1 MARAISRI
9 NANFARFGPLRS
21 LFSAQKR
28 EISICIVCHNR
39 NGAPTLGV
47 LAGKHGAKGNSS
59 IAGSRGIHTTGQL
72 LRVNYYDILGVSK
85 GATAKEIKKAYYD
98 LAKKYHPDTNK
109 DDPNASKKFQ
119 EVSEAYEVLSDE
131 TKRREY
137 DTFGQTS
144 EQMGRAGGAAHGP
157 QGFSQHWQFRSTI
170 DPEELFR
177 KIFGEG
183 GFRPG
188 HDDFAESQFGFG
200 AAQEIIVKLTFAQAA
215 RGVSKDLEVNV
226 VDTCPKCRGSRCEPG
241 TKPGRC
247 QYCNGTGMET
257 ISTGPFVMRSTCRY
271 CQGTR
276 QYIKYPCGECDAKGQ
291 TVQRRRI
298 TVPVPAGVE
307 DGQTVR
313 MNVGNKEL
321 FITFRVE
328 KSNYFRRDGADV
340 HTDASISLSQAILGG
355 TIRIQGVY
363 EDQIIQIMPGT
374 SSHTRICL
382 SGKGMKRVNSY
393 GHGHHYVNVKIQIPT
408 KLSSEQKALIQA
420 YAELEEDTP
429 GQILGVTFRKD
440 GKSQQSNFAWEN
452 VTQKPKDEPEY
463 EAHDIRDTK
472 EWRSR
477 KMGPGFYV
485 ISGFVLVFL
494 WGLAYL
500 SHNDELTYRHEIP
513 EEFRN
518 APRKNA

>member
-1 MARAISRI
+1 MMATGRGISRVL
-9 NANFARFGPLRS
+9 NANYLRFLANRT
-21 LFSAQKR
+21 LFSVQKR
-28 EISICIVCHNR
+28 EISVCIVCHSR
-39 NGAPTLGV
+39 NGGCLGGV
-47 LAGKHGAKGNSS
+47 LAGKRGSKGNPGGALS
-59 IAGSRGIHTTGQL
+59 GDRGIHTSSQL
-72 LRVNYYDILGVSK
+72 LKSNYYDILGVSK
-85 GATAKEIKKAYYD
+85 GASAKEIKKAYYD

-119 EVSEAYEVLSDE
+119 EVSEAYEVLSDD

-215 RGVSKDLEVNV
+215 RGVNKDLDVNV

-276 QYIKYPCGECDAKGQ
+276 QYIKFPCVECDAKGQ

-313 MNVGNKEL
+313 MGVGNKEL

-340 HTDASISLSQAILGG
+340 HTEATISLSQAILGG
-355 TIRIQGVY
+355 TIRVQGVY
-363 EDQIIQIMPGT
+363 EDQVIQIMPGT

-382 SGKGMKRVNSY
+382 SNKGLKRVNSY
-393 GHGHHYVNVKIQIPT
+393 GNGHHYVNVKILIPT
-408 KLSSEQKALIQA
+408 KLSADQKALIQA

-429 GQILGVTFRKD
+429 GQILGVTFKKD
-440 GKSQQSNFAWEN
+440 G
-452 VTQKPKDEPEY
+452 
-463 EAHDIRDTK
+463 TK
-472 EWRSR
+472 EAYSEPQNLTKIVREALEKFKKESPKVDSSSDKEPFR
-477 KMGPGFYV
+477 EPPKGEPDKKETE
-485 ISGFVLVFL
+485 SGDDV
-494 WGLAYL
+494 AK
-500 SHNDELTYRHEIP
+500 RRI
-513 EEFRN
+513 
-518 APRKNA
+518 

>member
-1 MARAISRI
+1 MARGFSRVLLT
-9 NANFARFGPLRS
+9 NNYLRFFGNGS
-21 LFSAQKR
+21 LFTPQKR
-28 EISICIVCHNR
+28 EISVCIVCHSR
-39 NGAPTLGV
+39 NEGCPGGV
-47 LAGKHGAKGNSS
+47 LAGKRVPKGIAPGAGRGFHTSHQLMKTNYYEVLGVAKGSS
-59 IAGSRGIHTTGQL
+59 
-72 LRVNYYDILGVSK
+72 
-85 GATAKEIKKAYYD
+85 AKDIKKAYYE

-119 EVSEAYEVLSDE
+119 EVSEAYEVLSDD

-144 EQMGRAGGAAHGP
+144 EQMGREGTGGHGP

-183 GFRPG
+183 AFRAG

-200 AAQEIIVKLTFAQAA
+200 AAQEIIMKLTFAQAA
-215 RGVSKDLEVNV
+215 RGVHKDIDVNV

-276 QYIKYPCGECDAKGQ
+276 QYIKFPCNECDAKGQ

-313 MNVGNKEL
+313 MSVGNKEL
-321 FITFRVE
+321 FITFR
-328 KSNYFRRDGADV
+328 
-340 HTDASISLSQAILGG
+340 
-355 TIRIQGVY
+355 
-363 EDQIIQIMPGT
+363 
-374 SSHTRICL
+374 
-382 SGKGMKRVNSY
+382 
-393 GHGHHYVNVKIQIPT
+393 
-408 KLSSEQKALIQA
+408 
-420 YAELEEDTP
+420 
-429 GQILGVTFRKD
+429 
-440 GKSQQSNFAWEN
+440 
-452 VTQKPKDEPEY
+452 
-463 EAHDIRDTK
+463 
-472 EWRSR
+472 
-477 KMGPGFYV
+477 
-485 ISGFVLVFL
+485 
-494 WGLAYL
+494 
-500 SHNDELTYRHEIP
+500 
-513 EEFRN
+513 
-518 APRKNA
+518 